1 MGAQLVGYFEKI
13 GAEFGATGRMKLAM
27 LTLVSSANASNEE
40 DSAENIRRF
49 EEAITQVRKTLR
61 EPK

>member
-27 LTLVSSANASNEE
+27 LTLIGSVNAGAEE
-40 DSAENIRRF
+40 DSPENIRKF
-49 EEAITQVRKTLR
+49 E
-61 EPK
+61 